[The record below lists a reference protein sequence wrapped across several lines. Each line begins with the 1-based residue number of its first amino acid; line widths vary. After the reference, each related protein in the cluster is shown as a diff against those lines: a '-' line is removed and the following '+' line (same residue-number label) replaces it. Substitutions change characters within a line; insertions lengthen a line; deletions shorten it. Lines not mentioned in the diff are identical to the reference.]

1 MPSLSPRPPVPPSRV
16 FFTVHGITG
25 PIAAIGFALLSL
37 GCSEPSPAGV
47 NGFRRE
53 ALAVLTEPTVG
64 STAPQQVLDL
74 YRLQIAAVG
83 TFQPGR
89 PLNVSVALSSVIPT
103 DAELHLVALDVP
115 DDSTH
120 ARTIVKRVEATSPLS
135 AESAASVTFAA
146 PGYYRVSATVSLR
159 SSVPDSLRRREV
171 ATSVTETL
179 WILIEAGGGRL
190 TAGFEPR
197 VLSGKR
203 ALFGA
208 YGPFQIDSR
217 ARQRSRRRERVRTA
231 SASIT
236 VFGTFKYFN
245 YSTEP
250 VYVNAYAPVKGGRIN
265 ASCIGRSSST
275 VIAPD
280 VDYPVVSYVGSNGTW
295 SVQCPTGVAYE
306 WDYVDGNIYPD
317 GQYADVR
324 NHNNVSVA
332 SSFLGY
338 DNDNLE
344 IHAAS
349 NPQGFVLSVLD
360 EYAPQAA
367 TRFGRSRGKVVVR
380 VHDSDSTFG
389 ANYQQDLDFVRTN
402 YRRVFNS
409 PGFISVLHEYGHAF
423 HFTAIEPWQSNECT
437 PPNHLWGEIENIG
450 CAFVEGFASFFAA
463 IVGEG
468 FTSYGTPGADWNVEY
483 TDYSG
488 IQPDSV
494 SGWRIEGAVAGFL
507 YDLADGPTSPNALDN
522 TSDGADDDAASY
534 SLSVLAGIVQSC
546 SMNGGT
552 RIGGIDQFIYCAE
565 QSLAAQSLQH
575 PTYAKYY
582 FKLRRDS
589 VVYSTVSVGS
599 HALSATTVRA
609 LWLKNLFGL

>member
-1 MPSLSPRPPVPPSRV
+1 M
-16 FFTVHGITG
+16 
-25 PIAAIGFALLSL
+25 
-37 GCSEPSPAGV
+37 
-47 NGFRRE
+47 
-53 ALAVLTEPTVG
+53 G

-115 DDSTH
+115 EDSTH
-120 ARTIVKRVEATSPLS
+120 ARTIVKRVQATSPLT

-159 SSVPDSLRRREV
+159 SSVPDSLHRHEV

-208 YGPFQIDSR
+208 YGPFQVDSR

-236 VFGTFKYFN
+236 VFGTFKYFD

-332 SSFLGY
+332 SSFFGY

-349 NPQGFVLSVLD
+349 NPQGFVLSVLE

-380 VHDSDSTFG
+380 VHDTDTTYTARYEYCCDYIRTHKGRTSDVLGYVT
-389 ANYQQDLDFVRTN
+389 T
-402 YRRVFNS
+402 
-409 PGFISVLHEYGHAF
+409 LHEYGHAF
-423 HFTAIEPWQSNECT
+423 HYVAIEPWASYEISGT
-437 PPNHLWGEIENIG
+437 THDWFEIEQISG
-450 CAFVEGFASFFAA
+450 AFVEGFAEFFAA
-463 IVGEG
+463 LIGENFLVTG
-468 FTSYGTPGADWNVEY
+468 NLGADYNVE
-483 TDYSG
+483 TQVYSG
-488 IQPDSV
+488 VMPDSV
-494 SGWRIEGAVAGFL
+494 SGWRIEGAVAGML
-507 YDLADGPTSPNALDN
+507 YDLVDSPSSPNSISNTADGVDDESANYASTSI
-522 TSDGADDDAASY
+522 ADIMA
-534 SLSVLAGIVQSC
+534 SC
-546 SMNGGT
+546 SLNGGS
-552 RIGGIDQFIYCAE
+552 RINGLDQFIYCAE
-565 QSLAAQSLQH
+565 KSLAPQDLLH
-575 PTYAKYY
+575 PTYAKYF

-589 VVYSTVSVGS
+589 VYYSTISYAS
-599 HALSATTVRA
+599 HALNAGTVRA
-609 LWLKNLFGL
+609 VWLKNLFGL